1 MYVKIGK
8 YSTHLVCN
16 IHTRYMIRKYN
27 WLNWPE
33 KQTKVEDCLEKMERS
48 IQGFYNLF
56 NLVYFDRQTQSIKVR
71 IDPWDTYSMD
81 STLAHIV
88 LPMLKQLKAT
98 KHGCPMVDDK
108 DVPHLAKRGY
118 TRGEG
123 MQRDMFASHEHDE
136 LVWDNHMLRW
146 GWVMDEMIWTF
157 QEKCRDS
164 WEERDKQKEHHER
177 IENGFRLFGKY
188 FDRLWD

>member
-1 MYVKIGK
+1 MRIKIGK
-8 YSTHLVCN
+8 YPTHLVCN

-33 KQTKVEDCLEKMERS
+33 KQTKVEDCLEKLEDL
-48 IQGFYNLF
+48 IQAAYNATI
-56 NLVYFDRQTQSIKVR
+56 NKLVRQEQKMSIK
-71 IDPWDTYSMD
+71 IDQWDTYSMD

-98 KHGCPMVDDK
+98 KHGTPLVDDE

-118 TRGEG
+118 KKSEG

-136 LVWDNHMLRW
+136 LVWNQHIVRW
-146 GWVMDEMIWTF
+146 DWIMDEMIWTF